1 MWRGIKDSYNLTDLA
16 LSFMFLGFPKC
27 ICYLL
32 LKDTI
37 INQRHKPLNH
47 AIVLTDNRRT
57 LIAREVI
64 ASSFLASKIIA
75 SAWPHHAWF
84 SFRIILPLVFQ

>member
-1 MWRGIKDSYNLTDLA
+1 
-16 LSFMFLGFPKC
+16 MFLGFPKC
-27 ICYLL
+27 IYLL

-47 AIVLTDNRRT
+47 AIVLTDNRRRT
-57 LIAREVI
+57 LIASEVI

-75 SAWPHHAWF
+75 SAWPHHVWF
-84 SFRIILPLVFQ
+84 NFGIILPLVFSRSFSS